1 MPDLG
6 QASGR
11 YSLYMLR
18 CADGTLYT
26 GIALNVD
33 ERLQQHQDGRYG
45 AKYLR
50 GRQPFTLVFQQ
61 PIGDRSAAS
70 KAEYRL
76 KRLSRADKLLLIAG
90 STNLAELSVT

>member
-1 MPDLG
+1 MPDPAPKPG
-6 QASGR
+6 Q

-18 CADGTLYT
+18 CVDGTLYT

-33 ERLQQHQDGRYG
+33 ERLQQHREGRYG

-70 KAEYRL
+70 KAEFRL
-76 KRLSRADKLLLIAG
+76 KRLSRSDKLSLIAG
-90 STNLAELSVT
+90 CTDLAKLSVT